1 MGVNAQTSVPL
12 FTAGEV
18 LTAANQNISA
28 GTGVPVF
35 ATTATRDAAFGGT
48 GEKVLAEGQTCYIET
63 APNRLMIYD
72 GATWRPFD
80 LDSWTAYT
88 PTVSSGT
95 GSITTA
101 SATGAYATLGKT
113 IFVRFQITITTN
125 GTGGQSVNF
134 TLPFAQSG
142 GYAANQSIGVA
153 RESSATGDLCQVGTA
168 TSGVASIFTY
178 NNGYP
183 GGTGRSING
192 SATYELGT

>member
-1 MGVNAQTSVPL
+1 MGVNAVTTTFDFTS
-12 FTAGEV
+12 GQI
-18 LTAANQNISA
+18 LTAAQMDNVNC
-28 GTGVPVF
+28 GVPVF

-48 GEKVLAEGQTCYIET
+48 GEKVLAEGQTCYIEDT
-63 APNRLMIYD
+63 PNRLMIYD
-72 GATWRPFD
+72 GAVWRPID

-113 IFVRFQITITTN
+113 VFVRFRITITVN
-125 GTGGQSVNF
+125 GTGGQSVNM

-153 RESSATGDLCQVGTA
+153 RESSATGDLCQVGA
-168 TSGVASIFTY
+168 GSSGFCNIFTY

-183 GGTGRSING
+183 GGTGRSISG
-192 SATYELGT
+192 SVTFELGT